1 MLYCFISKLL
11 HFDLQE
17 RREQGSVL
25 TEDNLVN
32 LNPCKI
38 KSVSVCHGNRK
49 DAMLWENYLYWLV
62 FDRIIT
68 MLIIINFIFR

>member
-25 TEDNLVN
+25 TENYLVN
-32 LNPCKI
+32 LNPCEI
-38 KSVSVCHGNRK
+38 SLVSVCHGNWK
-49 DAMLWENYLYWLV
+49 DTILWGNYLHWLV
-62 FDRIIT
+62 FSRMIT
-68 MLIIINFIFR
+68 MLLIINFIII